1 VTAVAAAH
9 RRQSGRSARVAA
21 TNITPGAPE
30 RAEQNGTEGV
40 DMRHRPRILAC
51 VSLWLMLAA
60 TANAQQPQTHIPGA
74 PAAKGASGSCMYGG
88 DGKLLF
94 APKGAACPER
104 QQPPASLAETPVRES
119 APRQDAPPAKRNAMP
134 AELRAEAAALFEERE
149 RLDVEL
155 ARVREAVAYED
166 REAARR
172 VAEASLAKIARH
184 LEREARL
191 LREIAVSGAR

>member
-1 VTAVAAAH
+1 MHH
-9 RRQSGRSARVAA
+9 RSRVLV
-21 TNITPGAPE
+21 
-30 RAEQNGTEGV
+30 Q
-40 DMRHRPRILAC
+40 

-60 TANAQQPQTHIPGA
+60 AANAQEPRTHIPGA
-74 PAAKGASGSCMYGG
+74 PAATGASGSCMYGG

-94 APKGAACPER
+94 APKGAVCPER
-104 QQPPASLAETPVRES
+104 QQPPASLAETPLRAAPPAARPS
-119 APRQDAPPAKRNAMP
+119 AQRSDAPPATGNALP
-134 AELRAEAAALFEERE
+134 ANLRAEAAALFEERE

-172 VAEASLAKIARH
+172 VAEAALAKITQH

>member
-1 VTAVAAAH
+1 M
-9 RRQSGRSARVAA
+9 RQ
-21 TNITPGAPE
+21 
-30 RAEQNGTEGV
+30 
-40 DMRHRPRILAC
+40 RPRILAR

-60 TANAQQPQTHIPGA
+60 TASAQEPRTHIPGA
-74 PAAKGASGSCMYGG
+74 LAAAGASGSCMYGG

-104 QQPPASLAETPVRES
+104 QQPPASHAEAPVRAASPAVRSS
-119 APRQDAPPAKRNAMP
+119 APRQDASPAKGNALP
-134 AELRAEAAALFEERE
+134 ANLRAEAAALFEERE

-172 VAEASLAKIARH
+172 AVEAALANITRH

-191 LREIAVSGAR
+191 LREIAANGAH